1 MKRCS
6 LLVIVILTSLLL
18 FACSS
23 ANEPQQQSSE
33 NSISATQ
40 GNAISTTQDNA
51 IATTQEISIS
61 ATAWNGYTGY
71 SDNKKNYQFLHSYGR
86 NHRWEEIIV
95 QIADSYLSPYSG
107 HPFLSDRDV
116 LYLILDEEYGI
127 ADMTKNINVFNENK
141 QKIFISNIDALIS
154 SIGAMT
160 DTEIMFSLAKTIFEM
175 CESHTTIGIPLLNT
189 YPLAF
194 MVLHNNSQPR
204 IYCSAAPKEHSDLT
218 GCELVSIN
226 QVPIAKVLEL
236 FSPYSHSFDEH
247 SMVTDLVY
255 NTFLNNW
262 EALQMLGII
271 GIEDETVEI
280 ELEDAY
286 GKRIKASFEK
296 VSSYDFMAWYNSNNK
311 ASIYDKYPKQYH
323 RSRSEKL
330 WYEMIDD
337 HTLYLRISTF
347 DLDMGMFPYNVKNF
361 VKETEGIT
369 TLILDLRDNGGGYAE
384 HAIYKSIRDMNLNK
398 IFVLTNSSTQSA
410 SITSA
415 QALRRFCQN
424 VTVIGS
430 YGWHTNFLGSPR
442 RKLVTDV
449 PGYKQ
454 FEYIL
459 PHSAVKTSAS
469 TDSFSKNAELFTP
482 DVFLYY
488 EYKDFIEGKDTFL
501 EWIKN
506 Q

>member
-71 SDNKKNYQFLHSYGR
+71 SDNKKNYQFLHSDGR
-86 NHRWEEIIV
+86 DRRWEEIIV
-95 QIADSYLSPYSG
+95 QLADSYLSPYSG

-116 LYLILDEEYGI
+116 FYRILDEEYGI
-127 ADMTKNINVFNENK
+127 ADLTKNLFNENM
-141 QKIFISNIDALIS
+141 QRMFISDIDALIP
-154 SIGAMT
+154 SISAMT
-160 DTEIMFSLAKTIFEM
+160 DTEIMFSLAKTIHKI

-189 YPLAF
+189 YPLSF
-194 MVLHNNSQPR
+194 RVLHNNSQPR

-247 SMVTDLVY
+247 SMVEHIVCNAYLE
-255 NTFLNNW
+255 NW
-262 EALQMLGII
+262 EALQMFGII
-271 GIEDETVEI
+271 GEEDTTVEI
-280 ELEDAY
+280 EFEDAY
-286 GKRIKASFEK
+286 GPRIKASFEK
-296 VSSYDFMAWYNSNNK
+296 ISSADYWEWFNSNNK
-311 ASIYDKYPKQYH
+311 ASIYDKYPKQYY

-337 HTLYLRISTF
+337 HTLYLRISSF
-347 DLDMGMFPYNVKNF
+347 YLNMGMFPYNVKNF

-369 TLILDLRDNGGGYAE
+369 TLILDLRDNFGGYSEPAM
-384 HAIYKSIRDMNLNK
+384 YNSIRDMNLDK
-398 IFVLTNSSTQSA
+398 VFVLTNGMFTFSA
-410 SITSA
+410 SIDLA

-430 YGWHTNFLGSPR
+430 YGWHTNFLGNPQ
-442 RKLVTDV
+442 RKLVTNV
-449 PGYKQ
+449 PGYEQ
-454 FEYIL
+454 FEYVL
-459 PHSAVKTSAS
+459 PRSANKTSAS
-469 TDSFSKNAELFTP
+469 TDSFSENAELFTP